1 MFIAGNVLQGIA
13 TILDTVLWLYMWVI
27 IVRVLISW
35 VNPDPW
41 NPIVRFLDMAT
52 EPALAPIRRLLFR
65 VSWRGGIDVSPI
77 ILILVIIFLQYA
89 LVSTLYQLATQ
100 MNPRPTPRGVL

>member
-41 NPIVRFLDMAT
+41 NPIVQFLQRAT
-52 EPALAPIRRLLFR
+52 DPVLYQIRKRLGM
-65 VSWRGGIDVSPI
+65 GGAGFDFSPI
-77 ILILVIIFLQYA
+77 IAILLITFLQIA
-89 LVSTLYQLATQ
+89 VIGSLKDLAMR
-100 MNPRPTPRGVL
+100 MN

>member
-41 NPIVRFLDMAT
+41 NPIVQFLQRAT
-52 EPALAPIRRLLFR
+52 DPVLYQIRKRLGM
-65 VSWRGGIDVSPI
+65 GGGGFDFSPI
-77 ILILVIIFLQYA
+77 IAILLITFIQIAVIGSLKD
-89 LVSTLYQLATQ
+89 LA
-100 MNPRPTPRGVL
+100 MRMH